1 MCGIAGIIR
10 FDDQHASEQDVHHL
24 LDYVR
29 HRGPDGE
36 QIRVVGPCAFG
47 HTRLSIID
55 LEGGLQPMQA
65 KATANNGTLTVVFNG
80 EIYNHRELRTQLEKF
95 GHQFRTDH
103 SDTEV
108 LLFAYRQWGPQFTKR
123 LRGMFSFALW
133 DDGEKKLLLA
143 RDRIGQK
150 PLFFRQ
156 NGKATCFAS
165 QIPPLL
171 TSVSGGVP
179 SVNQAALLTYLR
191 LGYTSYDS
199 LLTDIHE
206 LLPGHYMLIDQ
217 QTGKHET
224 TPFWRLPEPSKHSS
238 DLNLVED
245 TTALIKEAIHYRLEA
260 DVPLGAF
267 LSGGIDSSLVTWF
280 AHQELMRRGQ
290 GPLKTFSVKMP
301 VVEYDES
308 DAARMVAQHTGTD
321 HTELQASPD
330 NDVFSD
336 LKFLISVYGEPTAD
350 SSILPTYWLS
360 KATRQHLRVA
370 LSGDGGDE
378 LFGGYDRYRAMRL
391 LHKHSWWLKHVP
403 SDMLNSSN
411 PKSKVS
417 RVKRLIDAARQK
429 DAPTQYKSMMHLF
442 NEEQIRELGMENNVS
457 AAQPYVAMPQWPE
470 GTDPVHA
477 AMRWDLMHYLPMEV
491 LRKVD
496 RASMAVGLEVR
507 CPLLDSKVCELATHL
522 PPDLIMPAGK
532 PKGLLR
538 LIAAQV
544 LPKEI
549 VKRRKQGFALPIGHW
564 FKTQLRE
571 PAHAMFHS
579 GILGTLGLD
588 ENVARRMLDE
598 HVNNKADHT
607 HRLFALLELTIWKQW
622 VDHPTPPPPAKTV

>member
-1 MCGIAGIIR
+1 M
-10 FDDQHASEQDVHHL
+10 

-36 QIRVVGPCAFG
+36 QIRVAGPCAFG

-65 KATANNGTLTVVFNG
+65 AAAGNSGTLTVVFNG
-80 EIYNHRELRTQLEKF
+80 EIYNHRELRKQLETA

-150 PLFFRQ
+150 PLFIRQ
-156 NGKATCFAS
+156 TAKSICFAS

-171 TSVSGGVP
+171 IAECGGMP
-179 SVNQAALLTYLR
+179 SVNQAALLTFLR

-206 LLPGHYMLIDQ
+206 LSPGHYMLIDQ

-224 TPFWRLPEPSKHSS
+224 EPFWRLPEPSKHSS
-238 DLNLVED
+238 EVNLVED
-245 TTALIKEAIHYRLEA
+245 TMELVREAIHYRLEA

-267 LSGGIDSSLVTWF
+267 LSGGIDSSIVTYF
-280 AHQELMRRGQ
+280 AHKELMRRGL
-290 GPLKTFSVKMP
+290 GPLKTFSVRMP
-301 VVEYDES
+301 VVAYDES
-308 DAARMVAQHTGTD
+308 SAAQVVADHTGTD
-321 HTELQASPD
+321 HTVLDANPNE
-330 NDVFSD
+330 DVFAD
-336 LKFLISVYGEPTAD
+336 LKYLISVYGEPTAD

-360 KATRQHLRVA
+360 KATRQHVRVA

-391 LHKHSWWLKHVP
+391 LQKHSWWLKHVP
-403 SDMLNSSN
+403 AEMLNSNN
-411 PKSKVS
+411 PKSTVS
-417 RVKRLIDAARQK
+417 RVKRLIDAARQR
-429 DAPTQYKSMMHLF
+429 DASTQYKSMMHLF
-442 NEEQIRELGMENNVS
+442 NEDQIRELGLDEGGD
-457 AAQPYVAMPQWPE
+457 ATQPYIAMPQWPE
-470 GTDPVHA
+470 GVNPVHA

-507 CPLLDSKVCELATHL
+507 CPLLDSRVCELATHL
-522 PPDLIMPAGK
+522 PPSLLMPAGQ

-538 LIAAQV
+538 LIAGKI
-544 LPKEI
+544 LPREI
-549 VKRRKQGFALPIGHW
+549 VRRRKQGFALPIGHW
-564 FKTQLRE
+564 LKTQLRE
-571 PAHAMFHS
+571 PTTALFNS
-579 GILGTLGLD
+579 GTLDTLGLD
-588 ENVARRMLDE
+588 ESFARRLLQD
-598 HVNNKADHT
+598 HVNDKADNT

-622 VDHPTPPPPAKTV
+622 VDNPTPPPPARTL